1 VHASEPVTNQTLWET
16 MTPMPHM
23 STSFRNVF
31 SEAHASAES
40 LEYTAEELK
49 RIARLAE
56 DLKAIINAAK
66 ERSKS

>member
-1 VHASEPVTNQTLWET
+1 
-16 MTPMPHM
+16 
-23 STSFRNVF
+23 VF

-49 RIARLAE
+49 RVARLAE

>member
-1 VHASEPVTNQTLWET
+1 
-16 MTPMPHM
+16 MTSMPHM
-23 STSFRNVF
+23 STSLRNVF
-31 SEAHASAES
+31 SEAHASAAS

-56 DLKAIINAAK
+56 DLKAIIHAAK